1 MKALGKKTSKIYAK
15 LGVKL
20 AMLPVLALVLVV
32 GFFLG
37 RLGGSSE
44 PTSPEGTAQAET
56 QAKAQAW
63 TCSMHP
69 QIRLPKKGLCPICN
83 MDLIPAST
91 GEDSGAMRQLTVSE
105 NARKLMDIVTAPV
118 ERKFVSAVVRM
129 VGKVDY
135 DETRLAYITAWFPGR
150 LDRLYIDYT
159 GVPVK
164 EGDHMF
170 DLYSPELI
178 SAQEELLQALEAVKN
193 VQDTQLSVMR
203 EMTES
208 TVIAAREKL
217 RLWGLKAEQIEK
229 IERTGKVQD
238 HVTIYAPSG
247 GIVIHKNALERM
259 YVQTGTRIYTIADL
273 SQVWVKMDAYESDLE
288 WLRYGQEVEF
298 TTVSYP
304 GSVFKGTISF
314 IDPILND
321 RTRSVK
327 IRINVSN
334 ADGRLKP
341 GMFVKAAVRANVAA
355 GGRIM
360 EAALAGKW
368 ICPMHPEVVKS
379 NPGKCDVCQ
388 MPLVTTE
395 SLGYASDDP
404 EVAQKP
410 LVIPVS
416 AALVTGTRAI
426 VYVQVPD
433 TDKPTFEGREIVL
446 GPRAGDYYLVR
457 SGLNEGEL
465 VVVKGN
471 FKIDS
476 SLQIM
481 AKPSMMT
488 PEGAGGGGMHDHG
501 PKTSQGS
508 TAGQAAVE
516 LPPLFEYQ
524 LKAVLAAAEN
534 VGAAAAGQDISAIQS
549 TFSAVGQAIQD
560 IDMEQLSG
568 HVHMLWMEVSMRLT
582 NDAVEGAQA
591 KTLED
596 ARRIAVGLSETL
608 KSTRSKFG
616 LVHEHAMETRP
627 TINSELRDQLARV
640 FGRYFAMHKAL
651 AGDTSALAAKAANET
666 LDALRG
672 VDMGLLSG
680 EDHDKWMQASTDLQA
695 ILTKAG
701 QTEDIKSQRE
711 EFYLLSQQMTEVAR
725 RFGSALQGPVYL
737 LHCPMAFDNK
747 GAGWLQLDDQD
758 DQTLNPYFGAQMLQC
773 GGVEEVIGA
782 KAIWKEKD
790 N

>member
-1 MKALGKKTSKIYAK
+1 
-15 LGVKL
+15 
-20 AMLPVLALVLVV
+20 
-32 GFFLG
+32 
-37 RLGGSSE
+37 
-44 PTSPEGTAQAET
+44 
-56 QAKAQAW
+56 
-63 TCSMHP
+63 
-69 QIRLPKKGLCPICN
+69 
-83 MDLIPAST
+83 
-91 GEDSGAMRQLTVSE
+91 
-105 NARKLMDIVTAPV
+105 MDIVTAPV

-651 AGDTSALAAKAANET
+651 AGDTSALAAKAANEA

-747 GAGWLQLDDQD
+747 GAGWLQLDDQ
-758 DQTLNPYFGAQMLQC
+758 TLNPYFGAQMLQC

>member
-1 MKALGKKTSKIYAK
+1 MKAHREKTSKMYARF
-15 LGVKL
+15 GIKL
-20 AMLPVLALVLVV
+20 ALLPVLLLVLVI
-32 GFFLG
+32 GFWLG
-37 RLGGSSE
+37 RLGGSSK
-44 PTSPEGTAQAET
+44 PASQGVGAQAET
-56 QAKAQAW
+56 QAAPQVW

-83 MDLIPAST
+83 MELIPAST
-91 GEDSGAMRQLTVSE
+91 GETGGGMRQLTIGE
-105 NARKLMDIVTAPV
+105 NAKKLMDIVVAPV

-135 DETRLAYITAWFPGR
+135 DETRLAYITAWLPGR
-150 LDRLYIDYT
+150 LDRLYVDYT

-164 EGDHMF
+164 EGDHLVY
-170 DLYSPELI
+170 LYSPELI
-178 SAQEELLQALEAVKN
+178 SAQEELLQSLKAVEN
-193 VQDTQLSVMR
+193 VRDTELSVMR

-217 RLWGLKAEQIEK
+217 RLWGLKDEQIKE
-229 IERTGKVQD
+229 IERSGKVQD
-238 HVTIYAPSG
+238 HMTIYSPSS
-247 GIVIHKNALERM
+247 GIVIHKNALEGM

-298 TTVSYP
+298 TSISYP
-304 GSVFKGTISF
+304 GSVFKGTVSF

-327 IRINVSN
+327 IRINVPN
-334 ADGRLKP
+334 VDGRLKP
-341 GMFVKAAVRANVAA
+341 GMFVKATVRASVAA

-368 ICPMHPEVVKS
+368 ICPMHPEVIKS
-379 NPGKCDVCQ
+379 KSDKCDVCQ

-395 SLGYASDDP
+395 SLGYVSDDP
-404 EVAQKP
+404 EIAQKP

-457 SGLNEGEL
+457 SGLREGEL
-465 VVVKGN
+465 VVTKGN

-488 PEGAGGGGMHDHG
+488 PEGAGEGGMHDHG
-501 PKTSQGS
+501 PKTPQDS
-508 TAGQAAVE
+508 TAGQTAVE
-516 LPPLFEYQ
+516 LPALFEYQ
-524 LKAVLAAAEN
+524 LKTMLAAAEN
-534 VGAAAAGQDISAIQS
+534 VETAASSEDVAAIQS
-549 TFSAVGQAIQD
+549 AFAAVDRAIKD
-560 IDMEQLSG
+560 IDMKELTG
-568 HVHMLWMEVSMRLT
+568 HTHMLWMELSMRLT
-582 NDAVEGAQA
+582 NDAVEGSQA
-591 KTLED
+591 KTLKD
-596 ARRIAVGLSETL
+596 ARRISEGLSETL
-608 KSTRSKFG
+608 KSIRSKFG
-616 LVHEHAMETRP
+616 LVHEHAMQSRP
-627 TINSELRDQLARV
+627 LINSEFRDQLAKV
-640 FGRYFAMHKAL
+640 FDQYFAMQQAL
-651 AGDTSALAAKAANET
+651 AGDTSASAAKAANEAIV
-666 LDALRG
+666 ALRA
-672 VDMGLLSG
+672 VDMGLVTG
-680 EDHDKWMQASTDLQA
+680 NDHEKWMQASGEIQM
-695 ILTKAG
+695 ILTEVA

-711 EFYLLSQQMTEVAR
+711 DFYLLSQKLTEVAK
-725 RFGSALQGPVYL
+725 RFGSASKGPIYL

-747 GAGWLQLDDQD
+747 GASWLQID
-758 DQTLNPYFGAQMLQC
+758 DQTRNPYFGAQMLQC
-773 GGVEEVIGA
+773 GGVEEVIGT
-782 KAIWKEKD
+782 KEIWKEKD

>member
-1 MKALGKKTSKIYAK
+1 
-15 LGVKL
+15 
-20 AMLPVLALVLVV
+20 
-32 GFFLG
+32 
-37 RLGGSSE
+37 
-44 PTSPEGTAQAET
+44 
-56 QAKAQAW
+56 
-63 TCSMHP
+63 
-69 QIRLPKKGLCPICN
+69 
-83 MDLIPAST
+83 
-91 GEDSGAMRQLTVSE
+91 
-105 NARKLMDIVTAPV
+105 
-118 ERKFVSAVVRM
+118 
-129 VGKVDY
+129 
-135 DETRLAYITAWFPGR
+135 
-150 LDRLYIDYT
+150 
-159 GVPVK
+159 
-164 EGDHMF
+164 MF

-651 AGDTSALAAKAANET
+651 AGDTSALAAKAANEA

-747 GAGWLQLDDQD
+747 GAGWLQLDDQ
-758 DQTLNPYFGAQMLQC
+758 TLNPYFGAQMLQC